1 MVIRVATFTMND
13 RLELRL
19 LGGLQ
24 IRYNDSLVTDL
35 VSRKTEALL
44 AYVACH
50 KRPYPREVLADL
62 FWSSRSQSQ
71 AAGNLRVAL
80 NSLRQKLE
88 PFITIER
95 YTVAVN
101 QQQAL
106 WVDTLA
112 FEALLSDFTQWSESK
127 GDLSATLIAQME
139 EALSLYRGEF
149 FMGVFI
155 RQAPIFEEWVRVERE
170 RLHILALKAL
180 QALSVHYLKSRQY
193 ALGINVVERWLH
205 LDFLNEEAHFILM
218 QLLASEGHRSA
229 VVEHYEHLVTIFHD
243 EFGSKPSTPLEEL
256 YYQALDQTGAPVEP
270 AEGSRTTT
278 KTLPEPAVNLSLPHN
293 LEAALSPIVGREQ
306 ELSQILERLQ
316 APACRLLTLLGIG
329 GVGKTRLAL
338 EAARQLTQL
347 ANSQTL
353 FADGIFWVRLEH
365 VENNNL
371 LLSALA
377 QALHYSF
384 QGSTDP
390 AKQLLDFLRQRRLLL
405 VLDNV
410 EHLIGQSEFL
420 LEMLH
425 TAPGIKLLVTSRERL
440 EFQGEWLIQVNG
452 LAYPATTATP
462 EEWQSYPAP
471 QLFIQCATAIATDFA
486 LRTQGAAI
494 VKICQMM
501 EGMPL
506 GIQLAAASVRSFSSQ
521 QILAAIQ
528 QNLDFLASSMRNLPL
543 RHRSLRAIFEHS
555 WLRLTVAEKQAFQKM
570 AIFEGSFTVQAAAE
584 IAAIPAS
591 VLSAL
596 LDKSL
601 LYLMPGAA
609 TESVIEQR
617 YRLHPILHQY
627 AAEKL
632 TAAKISTELSQRHA
646 HYYSTWVATQAAAL
660 YTAQA
665 AQISERIS
673 RDIENIRKSWQ
684 TAVTFCLHGV
694 LERYLP
700 GLVQYYRLRGLFQEG
715 EALLST
721 ALERLTPSEATTTA
735 LVQQLCGRLWAHKA
749 ALLVESGSYEAALAG
764 AQAGIALAQQAQDRV
779 GEAMGYLQWGAALHR
794 QAAYEA
800 SDQKLAQAFA
810 IAETTRASKLTPDIY
825 LYMARNRFYLGDY
838 TGGRVRHEQ
847 AIQSYQVSGN
857 LVDELA
863 AHNSLAM
870 LYLYAGN
877 YTQAQ
882 VTYER
887 CLAAY
892 RQLDN
897 RPAIGLILN
906 NLGALAT
913 RVGRYQEARHYYE
926 ESLAI
931 RRRVGGRQ
939 SEALVLANLA
949 LIAHQVNEQAQAL
962 AHSQAALQLSI
973 ELGERDTEAY
983 ARLCLG
989 HALAAVGRWEEA
1001 AGAYQLAFST
1011 RRQAGQ
1017 QTQALEPL
1025 AGLARVA
1032 LALGQRK
1039 QAQAYIDELVS
1050 QLTDQTY
1057 AGIVE
1062 LLRIHLT
1069 CYQVLS
1075 AVGDERAITLLTMG
1089 YTILQERAA
1098 KIEEEGLR
1106 ASYLSI
1112 TVHAELCRLYESY
1125 RDGLHKSD

>member
-62 FWSSRSQSQ
+62 FWSSRSQRQ
-71 AAGNLRVAL
+71 ATGNLRVAL

-101 QQQAL
+101 HQQTL
-106 WVDTLA
+106 WVDVLA

-127 GDLSATLIAQME
+127 GDLPATMIAQME
-139 EALSLYRGEF
+139 EALGLYRGEF

-170 RLHILALKAL
+170 RLHILALKAV
-180 QALSVHYLKSRQY
+180 QALSLHYLKSRQH
-193 ALGINVVERWLH
+193 ALGINAVERWLH
-205 LDFLNEEAHFILM
+205 LDFLNEEAHLILM

-243 EFGSKPSTPLEEL
+243 EFGSKPSAPLEEL
-256 YYQALDQTGAPVEP
+256 YYQALDQTGASVEP
-270 AEGSRTTT
+270 DEGNRTTT
-278 KTLPEPAVNLSLPHN
+278 ETLSEPTVNLPLPHN
-293 LEAALSPIVGREQ
+293 LEAALSPIVGRAQ

-329 GVGKTRLAL
+329 GIGKTRLAL

-347 ANSQTL
+347 ATSQML
-353 FADGIFWVRLEH
+353 FADGIFWVPLEH
-365 VENNNL
+365 AENKNL

-377 QALHYSF
+377 QAVHYSF

-420 LEMLH
+420 LQMLH

-452 LAYPATTATP
+452 LPYPATAATP
-462 EEWQSYPAP
+462 EWQSYPAP
-471 QLFIQCATAIATDFA
+471 QLFIQCATALATDFA
-486 LRTQGAAI
+486 PQAQGTTI
-494 VKICQMM
+494 VQICQMM
-501 EGMPL
+501 EGLPL

-521 QILAAIQ
+521 QILVAVQ

-543 RHRSLRAIFEHS
+543 RHRSLRAVFEHS
-555 WLRLTVAEKQAFQKM
+555 WLRLTVAEKQAFQKL

-591 VLSAL
+591 VLSGL

-609 TESVIEQR
+609 TESAIEQR

-632 TAAKISTELSQRHA
+632 ATAEISSNLLQRHA

-665 AQISERIS
+665 AQISERIN

-684 TAVTFCLHGV
+684 TAVTFRLHAV

-700 GLVQYYRLRGLFQEG
+700 GLMQYYRLRGLFQEG
-715 EALLST
+715 EALIST
-721 ALERLTPSEATTTA
+721 ALERLTSSEAATTA
-735 LVQQLCGRLWAHKA
+735 LVQQLCGHLWAHKA
-749 ALLVESGSYEAALAG
+749 ALLIESGGYEAAIAC
-764 AQAGIALAQQAQDRV
+764 AQSGIALAQQAQDRV
-779 GEAMGYLQWGAALHR
+779 GEAMGYLHWGGALHR

-810 IAETTRASKLTPDIY
+810 IAETNQASKLTADIY
-825 LYMARNRFYLGDY
+825 LCMARNRFYLGDY
-838 TGGRVRHEQ
+838 TGGRVYHEQ
-847 AIQSYQVSGN
+847 AIQGYQASEN

-882 VTYER
+882 AAYER
-887 CLAAY
+887 CLAVY
-892 RQLDN
+892 QQLDN

-913 RVGRYQEARHYYE
+913 RVGRYQDAQYYYE

-973 ELGERDTEAY
+973 EIGERDTEAY

-989 HALAAVGRWEEA
+989 HALAALGRWEEA

-1032 LALGQRK
+1032 LAQGQLT

-1098 KIEEEGLR
+1098 KIEEEELR

-1112 TVHAELCRLYESY
+1112 TAHAELCRLYESH
-1125 RDGLHKSD
+1125 RDSLYKST